1 MQSSVLPPMYE
12 NRFLA
17 HSLGGYKRYKYLNAE
32 DGLKN
37 AIACGYRYFEV
48 DFKLTEDDEIVCTH
62 GWSRADCEKTGMLY
76 HRDFNHMTKEKFLAQ
91 RVHGM
96 ETMDVTKLYSY
107 MVRYPDFY
115 WELDLHTLSYKKS
128 VHMAEKI
135 LEAFHHNEAVMEH
148 CLVQVNSMDMY
159 HAIDSVYHFKY
170 YQYNVKNAIERLDEF
185 IDFCQKNQICAMA
198 LKKAFATEE
207 VIAKIRNAG
216 LALLVFTVDNKKT
229 AEKLLELGAN
239 TICTNFIN
247 IEQHVTDLD
256 REKEACRLKEQE
268 EIDKKEELEWQ
279 KTEKKEKMKKYLRKI
294 KRNLREPHK
303 IPGKLISKLKRKL

>member
-1 MQSSVLPPMYE
+1 MYE

-17 HSLGGYKRYKYLNAE
+17 HSLGGYKKYKYLNAE
-32 DGLKN
+32 EGLKN
-37 AIACGYRYFEV
+37 SIACGYRYFEV

-76 HRDFNHMTKEKFLAQ
+76 HSDFSHMTREKFLAQ
-91 RVHGM
+91 KVHGM
-96 ETMDVTKLYSY
+96 ETMDVNKLYSY
-107 MVRYPDFY
+107 MVQYPDFY

-128 VHMAEKI
+128 VHMAQKI
-135 LEAFHHNEAVMEH
+135 LEAFHHNETALEH

-185 IDFCQKNQICAMA
+185 IDFCQQNQICAMA

-207 VIAKIRNAG
+207 VIGKIRNAN

-229 AEKLLELGAN
+229 AEHLLALGAN
-239 TICTNFIN
+239 TICTNFID
-247 IEQHVTDLD
+247 IAQHVTDED
-256 REKEACRLKEQE
+256 REKEERRLREQE
-268 EIDKKEELEWQ
+268 EIDQREELELKKQ
-279 KTEKKEKMKKYLRKI
+279 EKKEKRKKTVRKI
-294 KRNLREPHK
+294 KKNLKEPHK
-303 IPGKLISKLKRKL
+303 IPGKLIKKVKQKL